1 MDGKGEQAMTREEAL
16 ALYEPMHASILTII
30 DRARGSCGP
39 GDLKRAADR
48 MGVLGGGKIL
58 LTPDHWGFQM
68 VCDLA
73 LFEPN
78 DRGVRPFDRF
88 LAGPGRTL
96 PEREKDI
103 AARMANGF
111 FSVLQSTGKRE
122 NGGIGAKNLLRDDQ
136 PLWLMEKR
144 FDTLDSLPELFG
156 MRVFDMGPFH
166 AVLGPLAALKERLAH
181 TCAVFQKAEGHHPFR
196 RSLAATIYGLNTLTE
211 QSTHPSGMK
220 FTEDLI
226 KGMREN
232 GIDLETGEF
241 KPAREA

>member
-1 MDGKGEQAMTREEAL
+1 MDDQAMTREEAL
-16 ALYEPMHASILTII
+16 AVHEPMHASILTII
-30 DRARGSCGP
+30 GRARASCGMS
-39 GDLKRAADR
+39 DMKRAADR

-58 LTPDHWGFQM
+58 LPPDHRGFQM

-78 DRGVRPFDRF
+78 ERGVCPFDRF
-88 LAGPGRTL
+88 LSGPGRTL

-103 AARMANGF
+103 AARMAMGF
-111 FSVLQSTGKRE
+111 FSVFRSTGQHE
-122 NGGIGAKNLLRDDQ
+122 NGGIRANDMLRDDQ
-136 PLWLMEKR
+136 PIWLMEKR
-144 FDTLDSLPELFG
+144 FDTLDAVPEIFG

-166 AVLGPLAALKERLAH
+166 AVLGPLAVLKDILAD
-181 TCAVFQKAEGHHPFR
+181 TCAVFQEAEGRPPFR

-211 QSTHPSGMK
+211 KSTHPSGMK

-232 GIDLETGEF
+232 GIDPETGAF